1 MEKDYIKSHY
11 AVRDKRVK
19 WDLQFLLFD
28 LTFLS
33 LFADFC
39 SVFCLFFISFFGMF
53 SFCPFLRGSKS
64 EEQRK
69 KEKKNNLKWD

>member
-1 MEKDYIKSHY
+1 MEKDYIKSHD

-39 SVFCLFFISFFGMF
+39 SVF
-53 SFCPFLRGSKS
+53 LRRSKS

-69 KEKKNNLKWD
+69 KEKKI

>member
-1 MEKDYIKSHY
+1 MEKDYIKSHD

-39 SVFCLFFISFFGMF
+39 PVFCLFLLAFLVCFLFV
-53 SFCPFLRGSKS
+53 PF
-64 EEQRK
+64 
-69 KEKKNNLKWD
+69 

>member
-1 MEKDYIKSHY
+1 MEKDYLKSHD

-39 SVFCLFFISFFGMF
+39 SVFCLFLLAFLVCFLFV
-53 SFCPFLRGSKS
+53 PF
-64 EEQRK
+64 
-69 KEKKNNLKWD
+69 

>member
-1 MEKDYIKSHY
+1 MEKDYIKSHD
-11 AVRDKRVK
+11 AFRDKRVK

-39 SVFCLFFISFFGMF
+39 SVFCLFLLAFLVCFLFV
-53 SFCPFLRGSKS
+53 PF
-64 EEQRK
+64 
-69 KEKKNNLKWD
+69 